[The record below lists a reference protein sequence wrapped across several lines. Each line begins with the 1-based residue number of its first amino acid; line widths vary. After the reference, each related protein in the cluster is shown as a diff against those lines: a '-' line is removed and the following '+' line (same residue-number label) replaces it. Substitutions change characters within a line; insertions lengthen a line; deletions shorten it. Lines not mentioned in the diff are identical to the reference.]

1 MKKVTEKVAE
11 LARPIVEKHGLELWD
26 VELVKEAGQLY
37 LRVYI
42 DREGNI
48 STEDCEAVSR
58 EMDPLLDELDPIK
71 ESYIFEVS
79 SPGAERALKRPSDFE
94 RFIGHNVAVRLYRSK
109 DGRKEYVGKLLKHDN
124 GDLEIEVDGSPVLFK
139 KGEVALVR
147 LRLML

>member
-1 MKKVTEKVAE
+1 
-11 LARPIVEKHGLELWD
+11 VEKHGLELWD

-109 DGRKEYVGKLLKHDN
+109 DGRKEYVGKLLKYDN